1 MHIFDI
7 IYGVFTLLV
16 YAVFGLTCFYVGL
29 KRGERKGFKK
39 GCMEGATFVS
49 NRVREIIKGGGTKML
64 DENGYR
70 FFLKTETNQQFVIL
84 DNEHGPFE
92 GDVPLIGGTI
102 YSVFPNDIDDD
113 DDGYHIERGTIWG
126 SGITKDGEIYVLTS
140 DKEIFTL
147 DDEEE
152 GLSFSTRE
160 KAERYLKGLEKN
172 GM

>member
-49 NRVREIIKGGGTKML
+49 NKVREIIKGGETKML
-64 DENGYR
+64 DENG
-70 FFLKTETNQQFVIL
+70 EEMPDIGN
-84 DNEHGPFE
+84 
-92 GDVPLIGGTI
+92 VPLIGSTI
-102 YSVFPNDIDDD
+102 YSVFPDEID

-140 DKEIFTL
+140 DKEIFML

-160 KAERYLKGLEKN
+160 KAERYLKGLKKN

>member
-49 NRVREIIKGGGTKML
+49 NKVREIIKGGETKML
-64 DENGYR
+64 DENG
-70 FFLKTETNQQFVIL
+70 EEMPDIGN
-84 DNEHGPFE
+84 
-92 GDVPLIGGTI
+92 VPLIGSTI
-102 YSVFPNDIDDD
+102 YSVFPDDLDDD
-113 DDGYHIERGTIWG
+113 NGYHIERGTIWG

-140 DKEIFTL
+140 DKEIFML
-147 DDEEE
+147 DDEE
-152 GLSFSTRE
+152 GGAVLLDTRE
-160 KAERYLKGLEKN
+160 SRTIFERT
-172 GM
+172 